1 MRLFGYLALAALAV
15 GLATPAHATVHVI
28 AATDNLAWVTKE
40 IGGSHVEVDSLSHGN
55 QDPHRVEARP
65 SQVVKMARA
74 DMLVRIGMDLDLWL
88 DSLLDAARNPK
99 IARGARGY
107 VDAHVG
113 LRPLELPSGKLDPSM
128 GDIHVYG
135 NPHYEFDP
143 VVMRDIVAR
152 NVLAGLERVDP
163 ANAATYRANYTALS
177 GRLTQAI
184 DRWEAKLRPF
194 HGDWVVTYHKTF
206 PYLLARFGLKEF
218 ENVEPKPGI
227 EPSASHVAQVAQE
240 MKEKGVKVIVT
251 EDYRSRRFSD
261 LLAQESGGKVVP
273 IPAGVGDNG
282 INDYFALMETIVDR
296 LAAALA
302 RGTND
307 ER

>member
-1 MRLFGYLALAALAV
+1 MMKMKFFPYLALAVLTV
-15 GLATPAHATVHVI
+15 GVATPAHAVVHVV

-40 IGGSHVEVDSLSHGN
+40 IGGSHVDVEALSHGY

-65 SQVVKMARA
+65 SQVIKLARA
-74 DMLVRIGMDLDLWL
+74 DMLIRIGMDLDLWF

-128 GDIHVYG
+128 GDIHVFG

-143 VVMRDIVAR
+143 VIMKNIVAH
-152 NVLAGLERVDP
+152 NILEGLLRVDP
-163 ANAATYRANYTALS
+163 GNAATYRANDAALAE
-177 GRLTQAI
+177 RLTQA
-184 DRWEAKLRPF
+184 DERWEAKLRPF
-194 HGDWVVTYHKTF
+194 RGRYVVTYHKTF

-227 EPSASHVAQVAQE
+227 EPSASHVAEVARE
-240 MKEKGVKVIVT
+240 MKEKGVKAIIT

-261 LLAQESGGKVVP
+261 LLARESGGTVVS
-273 IPAGVGDNG
+273 IPAGVGDKG
-282 INDYFALMETIVDR
+282 INDYFALMQTIVDR
-296 LAAALA
+296 IAAAL
-302 RGTND
+302 G
-307 ER
+307 